1 MGIRIK
7 PNRIRNTVLIAKD
20 LPKFT
25 EIFPERMKKILLLIL
40 GGLLAIYLLYFAFVY
55 FVPYSTGTRAGE
67 LIKFSRKGVIVKTYE
82 GEISQGISGAQIF
95 SFSVLDQDEE
105 VIEKMKEYQGQ
116 YVKVNY
122 VERFSTF
129 FFWGDSKYF
138 VTEIV
143 PESSPH
149 FNRK

>member
-1 MGIRIK
+1 
-7 PNRIRNTVLIAKD
+7 
-20 LPKFT
+20 
-25 EIFPERMKKILLLIL
+25 MKKILLMIL

-55 FVPYSTGTRAGE
+55 FVPYSEGTRAGE
-67 LIKFSRKGVIVKTYE
+67 LIKFSHKGIVVKTYE

-95 SFSVLDQDEE
+95 KFSVMDQEQE
-105 VIEKMKEYQGQ
+105 VIEKMKKHQGQ
-116 YVKVNY
+116 YVKLSY

-143 PESSPH
+143 PEKSPH
-149 FNRK
+149 FNRE